1 MKLRQPTNTEI
12 PLPLFLSLICAAFR
26 RACRWSGVANHP
38 YRTHPK
44 LQVKGVPTLLRWG
57 KTSANATLVEEEC
70 AQADLLEMFTED

>member
-1 MKLRQPTNTEI
+1 M
-12 PLPLFLSLICAAFR
+12 
-26 RACRWSGVANHP
+26 ANHP